1 MLSKIL
7 GILDYENKKKIF
19 LVFILYFPLNFIET
33 FSIATI
39 PGLIILIS
47 EPEKI
52 SNFLPSENILNFLI
66 QKELKERIFIGTIFI
81 IFIFLLRSLCIIVIN
96 WFEITVRYKITIQ
109 NSKKLYSSY
118 LNKPYIFHVNN
129 SSSSL
134 IQNMNDSV
142 RSISVIF
149 AFLEILKNLI
159 LLSFITIVVFVTIP
173 TNFLGLFIF
182 ILVPMI
188 FLFFI
193 LKNLIKKLGVIAREY
208 RILSHKSISQ
218 GFLNI
223 KFIKILS
230 NEYQILED
238 FVSKNKV
245 SLKQDAKLTLFNVL
259 PRIVLEFFT
268 LLFIIIFI
276 YLNIEDNSS
285 FTKIIPVLTLIVV
298 SAVRMIPSFS
308 QISINTNI
316 IKFNF
321 HTIEKINN
329 EIFEWERKKSSL
341 DQKKINLINSFKK
354 EIKLSQI
361 YFSYD
366 KKKNIIDNLSLSI
379 KNGEKIA
386 LFGKSGSGKTTLT
399 DMILGLLTPNSGVI
413 TCDGIEISKDL
424 SGWRK
429 LLTYVP
435 QNVVLFD
442 ESIKRNICFNL
453 DDTQVNH
460 ENYQKALRVSGLDKI
475 IKEFPDQDNTNV
487 GYLAG
492 KVSGGQKQ
500 RIGIARA
507 VYLNR
512 PIYIL
517 DEATNSLDKK
527 SENEILKN
535 LFENNITIIMISH
548 DLEISKKCDKIIN
561 LNNTT

>member
-1 MLSKIL
+1 ML
-7 GILDYENKKKIF
+7 
-19 LVFILYFPLNFIET
+19 
-33 FSIATI
+33 
-39 PGLIILIS
+39 
-47 EPEKI
+47 
-52 SNFLPSENILNFLI
+52 
-66 QKELKERIFIGTIFI
+66 
-81 IFIFLLRSLCIIVIN
+81 
-96 WFEITVRYKITIQ
+96 
-109 NSKKLYSSY
+109 
-118 LNKPYIFHVNN
+118 
-129 SSSSL
+129 
-134 IQNMNDSV
+134 
-142 RSISVIF
+142 
-149 AFLEILKNLI
+149 
-159 LLSFITIVVFVTIP
+159 
-173 TNFLGLFIF
+173 
-182 ILVPMI
+182 
-188 FLFFI
+188 
-193 LKNLIKKLGVIAREY
+193 
-208 RILSHKSISQ
+208 
-218 GFLNI
+218 
-223 KFIKILS
+223 
-230 NEYQILED
+230 
-238 FVSKNKV
+238 NKV
-245 SLKQDAKLTLFNVL
+245 SLKQDAKLTLFNIL

-361 YFSYD
+361 YFGYD
-366 KKKNIIDNLSLSI
+366 KKKNIINNLNLSI

-399 DMILGLLTPNSGVI
+399 DMILGLFMPDSGVI

-453 DDTQVNH
+453 DNTQVNH
-460 ENYQKALRVSGLDKI
+460 ENYIKALRVSGLDKI

-535 LFENNITIIMISH
+535 LFENNITIIMITH